1 MYDLFASFW
10 WVLFPLAAFAFAGLG
25 MFLRYK
31 RQKAILD
38 VIRSYV
44 ENGREPPASL
54 LAQIET
60 LDSDWLELSIDL
72 DCTGQ
77 GRGRTPTNYWSLV
90 GLFAMMAGGFGIAA
104 LMGIDGGSGAFVIV
118 AMTMGAVAVWAL
130 ICALTLKRNGVS

>member
-1 MYDLFASFW
+1 MYDLFSSFW

-60 LDSDWLELSIDL
+60 LDEGQSGWMSG
-72 DCTGQ
+72 GQ
-77 GRGRTPTNYWSLV
+77 GCGRTPTNYWSLF

-104 LMGIDGGSGAFVIV
+104 LMGVDGGSGAFVIV

-130 ICALTLKRNGVS
+130 ICALTLKRDGVS